1 PPARRRA
8 SAAARRRTAAGA
20 RHPVAAP
27 PAGGRARALP
37 RPGLS
42 RWRHRRAQ
50 SDRFLRPADSAP
62 ARPIFAGA
70 PARRALPRGAW
81 ADPCGAGTS
90 RDLPALVV
98 ERDRVAGDGLDLL
111 RRGLGAQ
118 PERPALGTQEWPAEF
133 EAQRDARRKLERRRL
148 CEKLP

>member
-1 PPARRRA
+1 
-8 SAAARRRTAAGA
+8 
-20 RHPVAAP
+20 
-27 PAGGRARALP
+27 
-37 RPGLS
+37 
-42 RWRHRRAQ
+42 
-50 SDRFLRPADSAP
+50 
-62 ARPIFAGA
+62 
-70 PARRALPRGAW
+70 
-81 ADPCGAGTS
+81 GTS

-148 CEKLP
+148 CEKLPPALAPAHDGQLDALPANCEIDHTVVAEADLPALAERNRIADRDAVQARAVARFAIREHEAAAREFDFRVLPRHRAIM